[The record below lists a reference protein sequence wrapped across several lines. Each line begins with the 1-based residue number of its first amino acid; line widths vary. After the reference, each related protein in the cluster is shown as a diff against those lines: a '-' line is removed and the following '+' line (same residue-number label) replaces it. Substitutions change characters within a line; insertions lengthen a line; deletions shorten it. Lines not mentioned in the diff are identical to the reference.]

1 MAKTKTT
8 IKPNRAGSRVY
19 FVTGLSLV
27 SIYFVLMIL
36 LRLFQSLTNTS
47 GSDTATTAELHPI
60 VIYLSA
66 IFYFLIPISYFLG
79 IPIGVILVIIG
90 IVKRNK
96 KSW

>member
-1 MAKTKTT
+1 MTKTKTT
-8 IKPNRAGSRVY
+8 IKSNTAGSRVY

-36 LRLFQSLTNTS
+36 LRLFQSLTNTN
-47 GSDTATTAELHPI
+47 GLDNVTTAESYPV
-60 VIYLSA
+60 VIYISA

-79 IPIGVILVIIG
+79 IPAGVILIIIG

-96 KSW
+96 RS